1 MRADRAPI
9 RDSNPH
15 PRAPLVIHYLPIES
29 LAPDPNNARVHGR
42 RQVRQI
48 AESIQA
54 FGFNVPVLIDAE
66 CRMIAGH
73 GRLEAAKR
81 LGLKQVPTVRLEH
94 LSERAGEEGR
104 LAALHPTVKPTA
116 MIADAILDVTRR
128 GDVVLDSFLGS
139 GSTLMACERTGRRCY
154 GLELDPIYCDVI
166 VRRWLAHTGGVVRLA
181 TTGENFDAVAAARQG
196 TDARGEV
203 AP

>member
-29 LAPDPNNARVHGR
+29 LAPDPKNARVHGR

-94 LSERAGEEGR
+94 LSEMQKQ
-104 LAALHPTVKPTA
+104 VF

-128 GDVVLDSFLGS
+128 GDVVLD
-139 GSTLMACERTGRRCY
+139 
-154 GLELDPIYCDVI
+154 
-166 VRRWLAHTGGVVRLA
+166 
-181 TTGENFDAVAAARQG
+181 
-196 TDARGEV
+196 
-203 AP
+203 